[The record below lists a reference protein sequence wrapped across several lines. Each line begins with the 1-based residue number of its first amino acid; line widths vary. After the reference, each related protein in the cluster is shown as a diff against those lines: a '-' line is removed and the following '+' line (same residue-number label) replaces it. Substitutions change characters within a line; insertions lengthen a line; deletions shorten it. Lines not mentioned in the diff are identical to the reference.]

1 MPYLYITVSDSQG
14 IDNLYFDSLSQ
25 LKYLDLS
32 NCTIDVL
39 PEQIFRANTMLE
51 ELRKENIRAMLPNYN
66 NYIYMDIY
74 RDRYLHKLRHDMY
87 KKYLF
92 LYPYGINIAFR
103 SFSRLARNPFKLVP
117 ISELYSVRSSLKFLD
132 LSETDLE
139 VR

>member
-1 MPYLYITVSDSQG
+1 MPYLYITVFDSKG

-74 RDRYLHKLRHDMY
+74 YE
-87 KKYLF
+87 KKT
-92 LYPYGINIAFR
+92 N
-103 SFSRLARNPFKLVP
+103 
-117 ISELYSVRSSLKFLD
+117 
-132 LSETDLE
+132 
-139 VR
+139 

>member
-1 MPYLYITVSDSQG
+1 MSYLYIIVFDSHG
-14 IDNLYFDSLSQ
+14 IDNLYFESLSQ

-51 ELRKENIRAMLPNYN
+51 ELRKENIRAILPSYN
-66 NYIYMDIY
+66 KYIYV
-74 RDRYLHKLRHDMY
+74 Y

-92 LYPYGINIAFR
+92 VYPYAINITFR

-117 ISELYSVRSSLKFLD
+117 ISELYSVRSSLEFLD
-132 LSETDLE
+132 LSETDLK
-139 VR
+139 VK